1 MIFIM
6 KLMKECL
13 MEKYMWNW
21 KLNDK
26 KGIYVYV
33 IVISNLIKIVV
44 YNEWWV

>member
-1 MIFIM
+1 M

-13 MEKYMWNW
+13 MEKNMWNC

-26 KGIYVYV
+26 KSIYL

-44 YNEWWV
+44 